1 MFAIMGVYVDNTDER
16 PSRFFY
22 GLVVFFVIFNSCV
35 IILHG
40 FVRIPT
46 AVLSAFQGAASK

>member
-1 MFAIMGVYVDNTDER
+1 MGVYVDNTDER
-16 PSRFFY
+16 PSRFFH

-46 AVLSAFQGAASK
+46 AVLSAFQGVASK